1 MALEAGKPAPERY
14 AEGQAR
20 PVEDAHAL
28 FESEYRQQYRSLPFW
43 KRSVILLA
51 GIAVNLLFAMLVF
64 VVLFSVIGFDVRMQS
79 GEVTHMT
86 VDPGR
91 AIVAGFTYI
100 GMVVQAVAGLFNPAT
115 AAQTVSDSSSVVGIA
130 VMSKQFADAGLVP
143 FMQFMAMISVSLGI
157 MNLLP
162 IPPLDGGRFVIEVFQ
177 KLSNKVVSMRAMNAM
192 SAAGM
197 ALFLMFFLVMVNQD
211 VQRIISGTFF
221 GQ

>member
-1 MALEAGKPAPERY
+1 
-14 AEGQAR
+14 
-20 PVEDAHAL
+20 
-28 FESEYRQQYRSLPFW
+28 
-43 KRSVILLA
+43 
-51 GIAVNLLFAMLVF
+51 MLVF
-64 VVLFSVIGFDVRMQS
+64 VVMFSVIGFDVRMQS

-162 IPPLDGGRFVIEVFQ
+162 IPPLDGGRFVVEIFQ
-177 KLSNKVVSMRAMNAM
+177 KGTRKTVSQKAMNYM
-192 SAAGM
+192 SLAGM
-197 ALFLMFFLVMVNQD
+197 ALFLGFFVIMLNQD
-211 VQRIISGTFF
+211 IQRFVF
-221 GQ
+221 GNWG